1 MALYSYRNASPPVCN
16 ISAQWS
22 LDISKTLD
30 AALAELQRQLSEEN
44 VQPLDNAY
52 YEESHQRFEGV
63 SNQRYLIREYL
74 KAVIAEKAEV
84 KGGPIE
90 WLSIG
95 CGAGHLDLPIL
106 QSSNRE
112 ISRYV
117 GIEPN
122 QTHVDIFAE
131 SAADRE
137 NVTLIRS
144 MLETASLMG
153 TFDLITA
160 IHVIYYAD
168 EPAAFVEA
176 AFSHMKNDGTAV
188 FAVAP
193 LSPMNRIATLFWEQ
207 QSVRPIFADDL
218 ERLFMTTGKRFTR
231 TRIDAAI
238 PLSLYA
244 GTTADRAVID
254 FTVQAPTGD
263 LTSST
268 LTALETVFNAASVP
282 FDDALGLE
290 HPVDMFSVSGLE
302 K

>member
-1 MALYSYRNASPPVCN
+1 MSG
-16 ISAQWS
+16 
-22 LDISKTLD
+22 
-30 AALAELQRQLSEEN
+30 EH
-44 VQPLDNAY
+44 VQPLDDAY

-63 SNQRYLIREYL
+63 SNQRHLIREYL
-74 KAVIAEKAEV
+74 KAVIAEKAEA

-106 QSSNRE
+106 EGSNRE

-137 NVTLIRS
+137 NVSLIRS
-144 MLETASLMG
+144 MLETASPMG

-168 EPAAFVEA
+168 EPGSFIEA
-176 AFSHMKNDGTAV
+176 AFSYMKKNGTAV

-193 LSPMNRIATLFWEQ
+193 LSPMNRIASLFWEQ

-218 ERLFMTTGKRFTR
+218 EQLFMTSGKRFTC

-238 PLSLYA
+238 PLSFYA

-254 FTVQAPTGD
+254 FTVQAPTEA

-268 LTALETVFNAASVP
+268 LRALESVFKAASVTLNDEP
-282 FDDALGLE
+282 GLE
-290 HPVDMFSVSGLE
+290 HPVDMFAISGLE